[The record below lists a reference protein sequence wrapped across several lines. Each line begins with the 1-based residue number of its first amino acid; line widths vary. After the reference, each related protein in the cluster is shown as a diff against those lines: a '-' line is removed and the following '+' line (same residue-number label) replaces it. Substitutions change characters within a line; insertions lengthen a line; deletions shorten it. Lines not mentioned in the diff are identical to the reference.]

1 MIVVE
6 GRTEEE
12 FVKQLLI
19 THLREHGVQAAA
31 KVLGPRGRRGGNVTV
46 DRIAADVKLLS
57 SNFQAITT
65 LVDLYGF
72 RSRPTDDVQDL
83 QRLIDR
89 ACRDATSRELR
100 DDRVFSYVQRYE
112 FEALLFSD
120 VRAFERSRITS
131 ASMAGELGSV
141 RQRFGNPEDI
151 NDSPETAPSKR
162 IGQAIPG
169 YNKVE
174 HGILVATEIGI
185 AAMRE
190 QCPRFAQWLTR
201 LESLGSG
208 ADES

>member
-1 MIVVE
+1 MILVE

-31 KVLGPRGRRGGNVTV
+31 KVLGPPGRRGGNVTV
-46 DRIAADVKLLS
+46 DRIAADVKPLS

-65 LVDLYGF
+65 LVDFYGF
-72 RSRPTDDVQDL
+72 RTRPTDDVEDL
-83 QRLIDR
+83 QRRIDR

-112 FEALLFSD
+112 FEALLFAD
-120 VRAFERSRITS
+120 VGAFERSRITS

-141 RQRFGNPEDI
+141 RQRFANPEDI
-151 NDSPETAPSKR
+151 NDSPQTAPSKR
-162 IGQAIPG
+162 IEQAIPG

>member
-1 MIVVE
+1 MVLVE

-19 THLREHGVQAAA
+19 THLREHGVQAAV
-31 KVLGPRGRRGGNVTV
+31 KVLGPPGRRGGNVTV
-46 DRIAADVKLLS
+46 DRIAADVKRLS

-65 LVDLYGF
+65 LVDFYGF
-72 RSRPTDDVQDL
+72 RRRPTDDVEDL
-83 QRLIDR
+83 QRRIDR

-120 VRAFERSRITS
+120 VGAFERSRITP
-131 ASMAGELGSV
+131 ASMAGELESV

-162 IGQAIPG
+162 IERAIPG

-174 HGILVATEIGI
+174 HGILVATEVGI
-185 AAMRE
+185 DAMKRE
-190 QCPRFAQWLTR
+190 CPRFAQWLTR
-201 LESLGSG
+201 LESLRSG
-208 ADES
+208 PDQS